1 MRKIKRRVEDQD
13 GAIGI
18 GTLIVFIGLILVA
31 AIASA
36 VIVGVM
42 GNLQEQA
49 KRTGRDTQ
57 ANIAPPVKVQ
67 HIEALTPDGDTVST
81 LRPYV
86 SAIEGS
92 KGYNMENLLILI
104 QGVDGQTREGFT
116 QRFVHDSKDLG
127 ALPEVTG
134 HFEIIRMTDD
144 DPQTESYLGTDEIV
158 ALSITAGEGL
168 FPMGPNTE
176 LTFKFMP
183 AEGATG
189 TLYETLTP
197 ADYPDSGW
205 FQLP

>member
-1 MRKIKRRVEDQD
+1 MRRINRKPKDQE

-42 GNLQEQA
+42 GDLQERA
-49 KRTGRDTQ
+49 KRTGRETQ
-57 ANIAPPVKVQ
+57 ENIAPPVRVQ
-67 HIEALTPDGDTVST
+67 HAEAQTLDGSTAST

-92 KGYNMENLLILI
+92 KGYNMENLLILV
-104 QGVDGQTREGFT
+104 QGVDGQTGEGFT
-116 QRFVHDSKDLG
+116 QRFVHQDKDL
-127 ALPEVTG
+127 AQLPEVDG
-134 HFEIIRMTDD
+134 HFEIVRMTEDE
-144 DPQTESYLGTDEIV
+144 PQTESYLGTNEIV
-158 ALSITAGEGL
+158 ALSITDADGL
-168 FPMGPNTE
+168 FPMGPDTE
-176 LTFKFMP
+176 LTLKFMP

-189 TLYETLTP
+189 TLFETITP
-197 ADYPDSGW
+197 AEYPDTGW